1 MYLSLFFV
9 IIMAHNLWPLGS
21 SGNNPFISGP
31 QILGQCAGQNN
42 RSLANN
48 EHVGDSTCRDDADHS
63 AACPKYADNACASTS
78 AIHRLAGEL
87 VYEVHKSCSP
97 FNFGNE
103 LDCFGL
109 DMNQGDEKVHFD
121 VCKVMIPSS
130 NLTKSKLF

>member
-1 MYLSLFFV
+1 MPDKITLY
-9 IIMAHNLWPLGS
+9 
-21 SGNNPFISGP
+21 
-31 QILGQCAGQNN
+31 
-42 RSLANN
+42 LANN

-121 VCKVMIPSS
+121 VCKVMIPGS
-130 NLTKSKLF
+130 NLIKSKLFYPFLGTM